1 MEAAEFIGGILLGAK
16 TKTHRQRVHGSPT
29 TTNHHDHDQQQ
40 QEADR
45 DLEGLMKVKVLTS
58 QVIEQIDRWD
68 DKKEQ

>member
-16 TKTHRQRVHGSPT
+16 TKTHCQRVHGSPT
-29 TTNHHDHDQQQ
+29 TTNHHDQQ

-58 QVIEQIDRWD
+58 QVIEQIDLWD
-68 DKKEQ
+68 DKKEH